1 MSVDENLS
9 ITPNEKYAKFFA
21 QFAEINSLD
30 ITHWKVPHL
39 IGFFCKLYY
48 DKYAVGYQFKF
59 NTPTPPKCF
68 EVFQMKRLGAILST
82 DPKII
87 HEYIDWIFT
96 KKVPELKRRFT
107 SISFLT
113 RENFVNEYKWK
124 VLTSDKNE
132 LHLDR
137 TTPLPEK
144 FKEALLPIASN
155 FSTMNT
161 YGDLSF
167 LVQYLSGANGVA
179 PNTEEQNVFN
189 KLIELGLDLQL
200 LNKVV

>member
-1 MSVDENLS
+1 MTINKQDKIEELS
-9 ITPNEKYAKFFA
+9 TVPNEKYAKFFA
-21 QFAEINSLD
+21 QFAEIASLE
-30 ITHWKVPHL
+30 IAQWKVLHL
-39 IGFFCKLYY
+39 IAYFCQLYKERY
-48 DKYAVGYQFKF
+48 QLDYQFKF

-68 EVFQMKRLGAILST
+68 EVFQMKRLGSILST

-87 HEYIDWIFT
+87 HEYIDWIFA

-113 RENFVNEYKWK
+113 RENFVNEFKWK
-124 VLTSDKNE
+124 VLTFNQNE

-144 FKEALLPIASN
+144 YKEALLPIADH

-167 LVQYLSGANGVA
+167 LVQYLSGSNGIR
-179 PNTEEQNVFN
+179 P
-189 KLIELGLDLQL
+189 
-200 LNKVV
+200 

>member
-1 MSVDENLS
+1 MIDEKLS
-9 ITPNEKYAKFFA
+9 TTPNEKYAKFFA
-21 QFAEINSLD
+21 QFAEIASLE
-30 ITHWKVPHL
+30 IAQWKVLHL
-39 IGFFCKLYY
+39 IAYFCQLYKERY
-48 DKYAVGYQFKF
+48 QLDYQFKF

-68 EVFQMKRLGAILST
+68 EVFQMKRLGSVLST

-87 HEYIDWIFT
+87 HEYIDWVFA

-113 RENFVNEYKWK
+113 RENFVNEFKWK
-124 VLTSDKNE
+124 VLTSNRNE

-137 TTPLPEK
+137 TTPLPSIYRNVLA
-144 FKEALLPIASN
+144 EALYSW
-155 FSTMNT
+155 TNT

-167 LVQYLSGANGVA
+167 LYRAFQSCNVFEN
-179 PNTEEQNVFN
+179 EEFVRMEKVFN
-189 KLIELGLDLQL
+189 KLTAAGFDLQL